1 MTLTRYVNGDDDIS
15 CTTTRHRHL
24 YFRLFPKE
32 KIIRAFDRSKRNL
45 SFFVKMNVEQFE
57 HVKFSVTRLGYFL
70 TKIAQINAIWYT
82 LKTALFK

>member
-1 MTLTRYVNGDDDIS
+1 MVMTTSAAQQPVIVICIS
-15 CTTTRHRHL
+15 DF
-24 YFRLFPKE
+24 FRK